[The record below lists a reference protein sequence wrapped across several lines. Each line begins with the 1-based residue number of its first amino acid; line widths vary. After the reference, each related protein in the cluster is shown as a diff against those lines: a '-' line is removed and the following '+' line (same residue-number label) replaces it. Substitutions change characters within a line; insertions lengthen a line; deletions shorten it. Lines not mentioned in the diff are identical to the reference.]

1 MALSYSGFGYP
12 LVQARDAG
20 GSGQLGP
27 GSRVCSGLAYAN
39 SGASLMNKIAV
50 TRTRELV
57 ELTVQR
63 QGGTL
68 VKENVKK
75 GRL

>member
-1 MALSYSGFGYP
+1 
-12 LVQARDAG
+12 
-20 GSGQLGP
+20 
-27 GSRVCSGLAYAN
+27 
-39 SGASLMNKIAV
+39 MNKIAV
-50 TRTRELV
+50 TRTCALV

-68 VKENVKK
+68 VKENVKN